1 MRTTLKDINY
11 IMKLAHLEL
20 NEIEREK
27 DAPDLN
33 HILFY
38 LNRVGELNGKDVK
51 AEETEE
57 IKGGEMG
64 ITLKEVDYIAELARL
79 ELNKLEREQYTN
91 DLNQILSYVDK
102 LNELN
107 TKGIDPTTHV
117 VELTNV
123 LRTDREESSSVQ
135 GKILNNAPEIEN
147 SCFKVK
153 KIIE

>member
-1 MRTTLKDINY
+1 MGTTLKDINY
-11 IMKLAHLEL
+11 IMKLARLEL
-20 NEIEREK
+20 NELEKEK
-27 DAPDLN
+27 DTPDLN

-38 LNRVGELNGKDVK
+38 LNKAGELNGKDVK
-51 AEETEE
+51 SEETEE

-64 ITLKEVDYIAELARL
+64 ITEKEVDYIAELARL
-79 ELNKLEREQYTN
+79 QLNKIERDQYTN

-107 TKGIDPTTHV
+107 TNGIDPTTHV
-117 VELTNV
+117 VELTNI
-123 LRTDREESSSVQ
+123 LRKDREEPSSVQ

-147 SCFKVK
+147 GCFKVK

>member
-1 MRTTLKDINY
+1 MGTTLKDINY
-11 IMKLAHLEL
+11 IMKLARLEL
-20 NEIEREK
+20 NELEKEK

-38 LNRVGELNGKDVK
+38 LNKAGELNDNDVK
-51 AEETEE
+51 AEEREE
-57 IKGGEMG
+57 IKGGEME

-79 ELNKLEREQYTN
+79 ELNKIEREQYTT

-123 LRTDREESSSVQ
+123 LREDREKYSSVQ
-135 GKILNNAPEIEN
+135 GEILNNAPEIEN
-147 SCFKVK
+147 GCFKVK
-153 KIIE
+153 KIMD